1 MTFEIG
7 TFTVANYETPQP
19 VELAWESTPYCW
31 IVETKS
37 VPATDRRV
45 ARIRAD
51 FAGHSGRDRHSQ
63 PNHGLREPYLEHTEA
78 ALEFMR
84 VYVLESGKDA
94 KLLYKTSTKDGTMFV
109 FY

>member
-37 VPATDRRV
+37 VP
-45 ARIRAD
+45 
-51 FAGHSGRDRHSQ
+51 Q
-63 PNHGLREPYLEHTEA
+63 LTE
-78 ALEFMR
+78 
-84 VYVLESGKDA
+84 G
-94 KLLYKTSTKDGTMFV
+94 
-109 FY
+109 